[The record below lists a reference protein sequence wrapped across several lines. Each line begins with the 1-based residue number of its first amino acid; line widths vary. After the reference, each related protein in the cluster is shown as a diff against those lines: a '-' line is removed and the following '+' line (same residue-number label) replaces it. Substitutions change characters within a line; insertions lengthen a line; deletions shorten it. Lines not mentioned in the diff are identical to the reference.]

1 MSNSLNLESTD
12 TICKQILQNL
22 PLEVIIFDK
31 KSLICVGTNT
41 PNNNRDVIGN
51 RFFDIFKN
59 IEDRIRVEIAIE
71 CNAQT
76 FNFNSWYT
84 ISEKEDPIHN
94 ECMCSIVSYGT
105 KKFISVVVIDVTGT
119 KKQKEAYHKLAFFDT
134 LTGLPN
140 RLHFNKK
147 SKEYIKWAKTT
158 GSKFAIILI
167 DIDNFKFINDSRGH
181 IFGDKYLIEIGNI
194 LERIVGIH
202 CEVELNCSCFCSRLG
217 GDEFVFLIDG
227 IDSMIHA
234 KEAVEAIFS
243 MFKKPINIDGVSIV
257 PSMSA
262 GISLYPNT
270 STTITG
276 LLKAAD
282 LAMYAA
288 KNEGKN
294 RYTFYSE
301 EMNELLRK
309 YVEIEQ
315 LIQRILITKNFHM
328 KYQPLLSV
336 ENNEVIG
343 VEALFK
349 GNLDINPNI
358 EGADIIKVAEETGK
372 IVELG
377 TLILD
382 KVLEESLVLLDSN
395 PELII
400 SVNISIKQLKDPK
413 IYNVISESLKRFN
426 FPTKNLMIE
435 ITETVFMSN
444 FKDNL
449 TKINMLKDLGIRVAI
464 DDFGTGYSSMTYL
477 KMLPVDLIKTDM
489 SFISDIIYN
498 KKTLQIMN
506 AITDMTEALNINSL
520 AEGVENTD
528 QLTLLKDIKC
538 DAYQGFLSSKPLFLK
553 DIIDFIKS
561 EKKI

>member
-1 MSNSLNLESTD
+1 
-12 TICKQILQNL
+12 
-22 PLEVIIFDK
+22 
-31 KSLICVGTNT
+31 
-41 PNNNRDVIGN
+41 
-51 RFFDIFKN
+51 
-59 IEDRIRVEIAIE
+59 
-71 CNAQT
+71 
-76 FNFNSWYT
+76 
-84 ISEKEDPIHN
+84 
-94 ECMCSIVSYGT
+94 
-105 KKFISVVVIDVTGT
+105 
-119 KKQKEAYHKLAFFDT
+119 
-134 LTGLPN
+134 
-140 RLHFNKK
+140 
-147 SKEYIKWAKTT
+147 
-158 GSKFAIILI
+158 
-167 DIDNFKFINDSRGH
+167 
-181 IFGDKYLIEIGNI
+181 
-194 LERIVGIH
+194 
-202 CEVELNCSCFCSRLG
+202 
-217 GDEFVFLIDG
+217 
-227 IDSMIHA
+227 
-234 KEAVEAIFS
+234 
-243 MFKKPINIDGVSIV
+243 
-257 PSMSA
+257 
-262 GISLYPNT
+262 
-270 STTITG
+270 
-276 LLKAAD
+276 
-282 LAMYAA
+282 
-288 KNEGKN
+288 
-294 RYTFYSE
+294 
-301 EMNELLRK
+301 
-309 YVEIEQ
+309 
-315 LIQRILITKNFHM
+315 M